1 MQSESIFSALVQ
13 RAKELG
19 SMEATIKERESQY
32 NLKKYKIT
40 EISTENALPIYEHI
54 VEK

>member
-1 MQSESIFSALVQ
+1 MQSESIFSGLVQ
-13 RAKELG
+13 RAKEVG
-19 SMEATIKERESQY
+19 GMEATIKERESQY

-54 VEK
+54 IEK